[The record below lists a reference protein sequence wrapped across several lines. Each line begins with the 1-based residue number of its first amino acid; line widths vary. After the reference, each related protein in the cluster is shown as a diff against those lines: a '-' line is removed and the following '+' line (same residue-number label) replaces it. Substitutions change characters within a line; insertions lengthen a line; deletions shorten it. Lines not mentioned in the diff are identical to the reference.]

1 MFPQLLTLLPIFVF
15 LRDVQ
20 CFVNTK
26 FGLPSLVVPI
36 PCQAD
41 VLYEQFNYIC
51 VKNQIV
57 CLPGWTNPE
66 NYCRDPACPEGCDEN
81 HGSCTKPNVC
91 HCRAG
96 YFGHACQNCVPL
108 PGCIQG
114 TCKQAYECNCNE
126 GWQGVFCSEAI
137 CKEGC
142 HPNSGF
148 CDLPGQCECHIG
160 WQSENCT
167 DCAVLPGCIHGYC
180 NRPLECICEEGWTGE
195 FCDTPIC
202 KEKCHPAYGSCD
214 VSDMNTFVFDSF
226 LERVFV
232 AVATK
237 ASCAMNAALIRVV
250 SMERAVSRGLAT
262 VSQVGKEHNAIFPD
276 KRDVSS
282 HQEITRTS
290 IMAEATISTKGDV
303 NRVEENLALEGHIKL
318 KLTITI

>member
-214 VSDMNTFVFDSF
+214 FPGACICSSGYQGELCDECRPYPGCEHGTCREPWTCNCEPGWEGTQCNIPRQEGRF
-226 LERVFV
+226 
-232 AVATK
+232 
-237 ASCAMNAALIRVV
+237 IP
-250 SMERAVSRGLAT
+250 SRNHEDFNYGG
-262 VSQVGKEHNAIFPD
+262 SNYQYQRG
-276 KRDVSS
+276 R
-282 HQEITRTS
+282 
-290 IMAEATISTKGDV
+290 
-303 NRVEENLALEGHIKL
+303 
-318 KLTITI
+318 